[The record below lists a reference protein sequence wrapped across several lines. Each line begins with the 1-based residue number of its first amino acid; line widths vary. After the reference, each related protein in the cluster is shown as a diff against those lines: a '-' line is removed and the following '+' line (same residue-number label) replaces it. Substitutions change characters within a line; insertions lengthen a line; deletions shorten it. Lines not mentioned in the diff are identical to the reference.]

1 VNPHLDRNDSVQ
13 GHRPALFTGQKA
25 ASLDLLVTNRGKWIP
40 AYSLSAVALQC
51 CAGVKEPCDA
61 RFVIENKTE
70 RVGRQ
75 VRGSFRLVACP
86 GETESLSFAK
96 GGR

>member
-1 VNPHLDRNDSVQ
+1 MMAERNAIQFS
-13 GHRPALFTGQKA
+13 GHQPQLFTGQKGRI
-25 ASLDLLVTNRGKWIP
+25 LELLLSNKGNWVP
-40 AYSLSAVALQC
+40 AYKLSTIALQY
-51 CAGVKEPCDA
+51 GA
-61 RFVIENKTE
+61 RLLELRAVGYVIQNKTE

-75 VRGSFRLVACP
+75 VHGAFRLVACP